1 MLPKSQRLN
10 LKITFRWVAGGKY
23 CVSRSFKLFYR
34 FGENVE
40 PKVGVSIASAQFKK
54 ATLRNKA
61 KRICFNMAK
70 KYYHQLHKGVNLVIM
85 PKAQVLDLPETDLD
99 KEFNYAFSNIKNN

>member
-1 MLPKSQRLN
+1 MLSKDQRLN
-10 LKITFRWVAGGKY
+10 LKTQFKRTVKGRSYTSK
-23 CVSRSFKLFYR
+23 SFKLFYR

-40 PKVGVSIASAQFKK
+40 PKIGVSIASAQFKK

-70 KYYHQLHKGVNLVIM
+70 KYYHKLHKGVNLVIM
-85 PKAQVLDLPETDLD
+85 PKAQVLDLSKADLE
-99 KEFNYAFSNIKNN
+99 KEFSYAFSNIKNN

>member
-10 LKITFRWVAGGKY
+10 LKQKFKWVAAGKSY
-23 CVSRSFKLFYR
+23 TSKNFKLFYR
-34 FGENVE
+34 FGEGAE
-40 PKVGVSIASAQFKK
+40 PKIGVSIASAQFKK

-70 KYYHQLHKGVNLVIM
+70 KYYHLLHKGVNLVIM
-85 PKAQVLDLPETDLD
+85 PKAQVLDLSEVGLE
-99 KEFNYAFSNIKNN
+99 KEFSYAFSNIKNN